1 MARADR
7 RRARRARPPAPVR
20 GGGAGVAAEQ
30 VLFFQRLRGSAKWVF
45 VFLAL
50 VFGVS
55 FVIFGVGSNVPGGVA
70 DILQGRSASGAPSVA
85 DAREKTQEN
94 PSNAAAW
101 RDLAT
106 ALQADAKP
114 DEAITALERYT
125 SLKPRDQDALR
136 ELAGLHLG
144 KASRI
149 QQELQVLQVQ
159 QQFANP
165 GSEFA
170 PPQTSPL
177 GQALAQG
184 GPITEALSSE
194 SSGRLS
200 QLYSELQAAYNAAKL
215 NYVAL
220 ANLDKQDAS
229 VQLQLADASINSGD
243 TASAIAAY
251 RRFLELAPDDP
262 IAPSVRE
269 ELKRLEAASSS
280 SASG

>member
-20 GGGAGVAAEQ
+20 SGGAGVAAEQ

-55 FVIFGVGSNVPGGVA
+55 FVFFGVGSEVPGGVA
-70 DILQGRSASGAPSVA
+70 DILQGRSASGSPSVEE
-85 DAREKTQEN
+85 ARERTEKA
-94 PSNAAAW
+94 PGNAAAW
-101 RDLAT
+101 RELAT
-106 ALQADAKP
+106 ALQADGKP

-136 ELAGLHLG
+136 ELAGLYLG
-144 KASRI
+144 KASRL

-159 QQFANP
+159 QAFANP
-165 GSEFA
+165 GTEFA
-170 PPQTSPL
+170 PPTTSPL

-184 GPITEALSSE
+184 GPITEALSTE
-194 SSGRLS
+194 SSTRLN
-200 QLYSELQAAYNAAKL
+200 QLYSELQSAYNSAKL
-215 NYVAL
+215 EYAAL
-220 ANLDKQDAS
+220 ADLDKQDAS
-229 VQLQLADASINSGD
+229 VQLQLADAALNAGD
-243 TASAIAAY
+243 TQSAVAAY
-251 RRFLELAPDDP
+251 KRFLELAPDDP

-269 ELKRLEAASSS
+269 ELKRLEAASSPP
-280 SASG
+280 ASG

>member
-20 GGGAGVAAEQ
+20 SGGAGVAAEQ

-45 VFLAL
+45 VFLAI
-50 VFGVS
+50 VFAVS
-55 FVIFGVGSNVPGGVA
+55 FVVFGVGSNVPGGVA
-70 DILQGRSASGAPSVA
+70 DILQGGSASGGPSVE
-85 DAREKTQEN
+85 DARAKTQEN
-94 PSNAAAW
+94 PGNATGW
-101 RDLAT
+101 RELAT
-106 ALQADAKP
+106 ALQADGRP
-114 DEAITALERYT
+114 DEAIAALERYT

-144 KASRI
+144 KASRV
-149 QQELQVLQVQ
+149 QQELQLLQVQ

-170 PPQTSPL
+170 PPQGSPL
-177 GQALAQG
+177 GQALGQG
-184 GPITEALSSE
+184 GPITQALSSE

-200 QLYSELQAAYNAAKL
+200 QLYSELQAEYNAAKL
-215 NYVAL
+215 NYASL

-229 VQLQLADASINSGD
+229 VQLQLADAALNAGD
-243 TASAIAAY
+243 SASAIAAY

-262 IAPSVRE
+262 VAPSVRE
-269 ELKRLEAASSS
+269 ELKRLEAAASQ

>member
-1 MARADR
+1 
-7 RRARRARPPAPVR
+7 
-20 GGGAGVAAEQ
+20 
-30 VLFFQRLRGSAKWVF
+30 VF

-55 FVIFGVGSNVPGGVA
+55 FVFFGVGSEVPGGVA
-70 DILQGRSASGAPSVA
+70 DILQGRSASGAPSVEE
-85 DAREKTQEN
+85 AREKTQEN

-101 RDLAT
+101 RELAT
-106 ALQADAKP
+106 ALQADGRP

-144 KASRI
+144 KASRL

-165 GSEFA
+165 GTEFA
-170 PPQTSPL
+170 PPTASPL

-184 GPITEALSSE
+184 GPITAALSSE

-200 QLYSELQAAYNAAKL
+200 QLYSELQSAYNSAKL
-215 NYVAL
+215 KYAAL
-220 ANLDKQDAS
+220 ASLDKQDAS
-229 VQLQLADASINSGD
+229 VQLQLADAALNAGD
-243 TASAIAAY
+243 TQSAIAAY
-251 RRFLELAPDDP
+251 KRFLVLAPDDP

-269 ELKRLEAASSS
+269 ELKRLEAAASP